1 MGHLLRLDVESHR
14 CFWSSFYCRHSW
26 FDGDLH
32 DHFISDFSQW
42 MLVDAYVL
50 YNAFVV
56 ILGAIELR
64 LWRYG
69 VVCYLVRH
77 HLYRSFKSDIFQV
90 PAVIVLISAASR
102 WSDFSTSSYCW
113 LSNGNGVLWS
123 FVGPVLAIIAAFM
136 FQIFIIF
143 RVTRSKMMQVLLF
156 GSFPAFLKFRS
167 PHRARGILEGSNSIR
182 WCTSRP
188 TIFDSSSL
196 S

>member
-1 MGHLLRLDVESHR
+1 
-14 CFWSSFYCRHSW
+14 
-26 FDGDLH
+26 
-32 DHFISDFSQW
+32 

-77 HLYRSFKSDIFQV
+77 HLYRYFESDIFQV

-123 FVGPVLAIIAAFM
+123 FVGPVLAIIAVNTVVFGFVM
-136 FQIFIIF
+136 KTVLFPNHRVCSFQL
-143 RVTRSKMMQVLLF
+143 VAS
-156 GSFPAFLKFRS
+156 
-167 PHRARGILEGSNSIR
+167 SIESA
-182 WCTSRP
+182 SR
-188 TIFDSSSL
+188 
-196 S
+196 